1 MFNNYFIDSWQKG
14 ILYLV
19 TILVIAL
26 LWFLAKKKV
35 KFSYR
40 VLISLAIGILVGLL
54 LGPVKT
60 DINGEQTTIM
70 ATIRPIGQLYLRLI
84 QMVVMPLVLTSII
97 RSFTS
102 MEDTNV
108 LKRIGLKTI
117 FWLLLTTAIATII
130 GFLFAYIPD
139 LGKGFVQ
146 LTPPREPVIQSIEN
160 VILNFF
166 PNNIFGALTGNV
178 AIPVV
183 VFGIFVAIA
192 IIVESKRH
200 PERVKPFLDVNN
212 SFNDIIVRITK
223 FILRLT
229 PYAVFSFI
237 TYAIGRNDVQM
248 LKQLGI
254 YILLIHGAMLFH
266 FIFVQ
271 MGLLFINRINPIK
284 FLTNFWPAMV
294 VAFSTQS
301 SYGTMPVNIKTLE
314 ERVGVDTKIANFVA
328 PIGANVGL
336 NACGGI
342 FPAMVAVIT
351 VNSMGGTFTLV
362 QALVLV
368 LTTTIASI
376 GIAGVPGI
384 ATIAAAVT
392 LSALGLP
399 IEGIALVAAVDPL
412 IDMGRTMINVVGS
425 GITATLVAKSEKE
438 LNFDIFNKDNKN
450 AFESGENIE

>member
-412 IDMGRTMINVVGS
+412 VDMSRTMINVVGS

-450 AFESGENIE
+450 AFEGGENIE

>member
-412 IDMGRTMINVVGS
+412 IDMSRTMINVVGS

-450 AFESGENIE
+450 AFEGGENIK